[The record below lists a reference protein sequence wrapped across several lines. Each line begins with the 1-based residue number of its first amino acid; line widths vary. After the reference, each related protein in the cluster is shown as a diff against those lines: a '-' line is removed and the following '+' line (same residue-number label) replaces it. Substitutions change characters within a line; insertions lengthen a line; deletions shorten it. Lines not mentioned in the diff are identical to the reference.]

1 MVYNSTAKFLLPS
14 NDVTRENSLTNLS
27 NMESIAS
34 VRATALE
41 ICYTI
46 YGELTLSSD
55 VIDRFYESSASE
67 YENPVLTAT
76 SRSIIFD
83 IFKLGRRLHA
93 VDIPQPLAVFYTLLH
108 LKPPEDTSNPLLKA
122 LRVWNEVGDIS
133 EHESFDGHR
142 KAVIEHTLNIL
153 VLPSIHIDSYKRAPF
168 HRSALSTDSLV
179 RSSYN
184 YHPASPSLPIPGT
197 SLSLPSPFHFKLHVI
212 TRLSFNEQGHIT
224 NHRDYWDVK
233 DLMGLLPGV
242 SLAHWILSRLAAKG
256 LSYNSRFLTRFS
268 AQPHR
273 HDSEHATNHD
283 GAAAENRDLVNGPM
297 AYVKSAKQTYGH

>member
-1 MVYNSTAKFLLPS
+1 
-14 NDVTRENSLTNLS
+14 
-27 NMESIAS
+27 MESMAS
-34 VRATALE
+34 IHATALE

-46 YGELTLSSD
+46 YGELTLSSE
-55 VIDRFYESSASE
+55 VIDRFYESSAKSCSNIPNTLTFLSISR

-83 IFKLGRRLHA
+83 IFKLGRRLHS
-93 VDIPQPLAVFYTLLH
+93 VDIPQPLAVFYTLLR
-108 LKPPEDTSNPLLKA
+108 LKPPEDGSNPLLKA

-153 VLPSIHIDSYKRAPF
+153 VLPSIHIDSYKHAPF
-168 HRSALSTDSLV
+168 HRSALSTDSVSRL
-179 RSSYN
+179 SYN

-242 SLAHWILSRLAAKG
+242 SLAQWILSRLAAKG
-256 LSYNSRFLTRFS
+256 LSYNSRFLTRIS
-268 AQPHR
+268 ARPHL
-273 HDSEHATNHD
+273 HDSEHPTSHD
-283 GAAAENRDLVNGPM
+283 AAAAENRDLVNGPM